1 MTPGAGNIRA
11 TMARGDLFILS
22 APSGAGKTTLIRHV
36 FAAELAQG
44 GRLVFSVSHT
54 TRKPRPGER
63 DGREYHFVDQPAFKR
78 MVAADR
84 FLEWAE
90 VYGHFYGTAV
100 DEVEPRL
107 ERGVDVLLDL
117 DVQGADQV
125 MARYP
130 QAVSVFVVPPDFD
143 ALRQRLQ
150 GRGQDDPRDI
160 RRRLSVSRWELERYA
175 RYRYVIVN
183 DDAGRAG
190 EALAAIILAWR
201 VRLER
206 MRERA
211 ARILESFDSAP
222 AGAETPTR
230 PAT

>member
-1 MTPGAGNIRA
+1 
-11 TMARGDLFILS
+11 MARGDLYILS

-54 TRKPRPGER
+54 TRKPRPGEE
-63 DGREYHFVDQPAFKR
+63 DGREYHFVDRDVFDR
-78 MVAADR
+78 MVDEGR

-90 VYGHFYGTAV
+90 VYGYRYGTSL

-117 DVQGADQV
+117 DVQGADRV

-130 QAVSVFVVPPDFD
+130 GAVGVFVVPPDFES
-143 ALRQRLQ
+143 LRRRLES
-150 GRGQDDPRDI
+150 RGQDDPRDI
-160 RRRLSVSRWELERYA
+160 RRRLSVSRWELERYD

-190 EALAAIILAWR
+190 EALTAIILAR
-201 VRLER
+201 RHRLER
-206 MRERA
+206 MRARA
-211 ARILESFDSAP
+211 ARILESFDQAP
-222 AGAETPTR
+222 AEAETPTR